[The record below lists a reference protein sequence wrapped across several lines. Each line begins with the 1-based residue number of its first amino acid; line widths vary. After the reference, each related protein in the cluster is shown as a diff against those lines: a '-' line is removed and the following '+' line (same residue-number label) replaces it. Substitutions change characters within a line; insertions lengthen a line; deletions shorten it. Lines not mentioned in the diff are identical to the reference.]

1 MEAVYLCSFLYFS
14 TFFANYGSE
23 YNYILENKKSF
34 LFILFMGYLHFFITI
49 CFGNLRLKERLGCE
63 PSMEQL
69 AASLRISRPE
79 LQSIL
84 MECSLAREK
93 LVMSNVRLVMSIA
106 QRYDNMGADM
116 ADLVQVIFYF

>member
-1 MEAVYLCSFLYFS
+1 
-14 TFFANYGSE
+14 
-23 YNYILENKKSF
+23 
-34 LFILFMGYLHFFITI
+34 
-49 CFGNLRLKERLGCE
+49 
-63 PSMEQL
+63 MEQL
-69 AASLRISRPE
+69 AASLRISHPE

-116 ADLVQVIFYF
+116 ADLVQVIFYIRNESQCTNCCIRERIFYFLTYSIFLM